1 MTQGPDCGQSSTGG
15 HEPRVVRAGHTHGG
29 GRRLFGMA
37 TVDLNSDLGE
47 SFGAWRMGDD
57 VAMFPVVT
65 SANLACGFHAG
76 DPVTML
82 TACRAAVKN
91 GVAIGAHPAYRDL
104 AGFGRRDMEVPAEQL
119 HADVLYQVSA
129 LAGIAAHAHGV
140 VRYLKPHGALYNRI
154 AVDLEVAE
162 VVVEVAHATGLP
174 VLGLPGSAIETACRH
189 AGVRFVRE
197 AFADR
202 EYLADGTLAP
212 RGLMGAL
219 LTDPQRAAER
229 AVRMVLDGT
238 VEAIDGTELAMS
250 PESLCVHGDTPGAAA
265 IARAVRSALEVAGV
279 EVAAFA

>member
-1 MTQGPDCGQSSTGG
+1 M
-15 HEPRVVRAGHTHGG
+15 R
-29 GRRLFGMA
+29 

-57 VAMFPVVT
+57 EAMFPLIT

-76 DPVTML
+76 DPATML
-82 TACRAAVKN
+82 EACRSAAQHD
-91 GVAIGAHPAYRDL
+91 VAIGAHPSYRDL

-129 LAGIAAHAHGV
+129 LVGIAAHAGAS

-162 VVVEVAHATGLP
+162 VVADVARGLGLP
-174 VLGLPGSAIETACRH
+174 VLGLPGSAIETACRQ
-189 AGVRFVRE
+189 ARIGFVTE

-202 EYLADGTLAP
+202 GYLADGTLAP
-212 RGLMGAL
+212 RGLAGSL
-219 LTDPQRAAER
+219 ITDEAEVAAR
-229 AVRMVLDGT
+229 AVRMV
-238 VEAIDGTELAMS
+238 VEGVVVAVDGTELAVH
-250 PESLCVHGDTPGAAA
+250 PASLCVHGDTPGAVA
-265 IARAVRSALEVAGV
+265 IARAVRAALDGAGV